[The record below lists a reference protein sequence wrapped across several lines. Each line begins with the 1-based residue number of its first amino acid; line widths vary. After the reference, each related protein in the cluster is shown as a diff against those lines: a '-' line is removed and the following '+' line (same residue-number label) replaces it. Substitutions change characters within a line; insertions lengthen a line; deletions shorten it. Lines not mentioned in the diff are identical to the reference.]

1 MTRRI
6 LLEETELKSDV
17 GESRFY
23 DIDDVSFIRIKSE
36 KIWVMKEIKTK
47 VPEYLDDDSIKN
59 PRRTIFILVVL
70 LMFFAWFSLQT
81 AVELYEL
88 KKLFILLKN
97 SLYYSQIEV

>member
-47 VPEYLDDDSIKN
+47 VPEYFDDDTIKSPN
-59 PRRTIFILVVL
+59 KTIFVLLVL
-70 LMFFAWFSLQT
+70 LMFFVWFSFQIS
-81 AVELYEL
+81 VELYEL
-88 KKLFILLKN
+88 KKIFNLLKD
-97 SLYYSQIEV
+97 SLYYSKIEV